1 MSKYKLYSYINQWKT
16 VENSQ
21 SVDQRGDCGVPRKP
35 SAVETGDPLRL
46 SETEY
51 LSTLVTTF
59 LRLRLSTLLYHV
71 SLWYLVSRQKSK

>member
-21 SVDQRGDCGVPRKP
+21 SVDQRGDCAVPRKP
-35 SAVETGDPLRL
+35 SAVETGDPLGL
-46 SETEY
+46 LETEY
-51 LSTLVTTF
+51 LSTLVTIF
-59 LRLRLSTLLYHV
+59 LSTLLHNV